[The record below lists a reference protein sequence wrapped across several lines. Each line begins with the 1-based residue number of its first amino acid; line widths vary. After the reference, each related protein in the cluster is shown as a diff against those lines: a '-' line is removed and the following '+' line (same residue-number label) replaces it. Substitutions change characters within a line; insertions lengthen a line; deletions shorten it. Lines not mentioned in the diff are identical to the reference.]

1 MDTAFTAAGAPRYA
15 DGHDRASRAA
25 SAARSELSVAD
36 LTRDYAHPRTIVI
49 GLGNPLL
56 GDDGVGWRVADKV
69 EELLRAA
76 LPGVA
81 PARGVEVERLGVGGL
96 ALMER
101 LTGYDAAVFVD
112 AAEFRDRPIGEVR
125 ARSLAELE
133 EYGPGHLD
141 SAHDA
146 SLIAALALG
155 HRLGAHLPARI
166 DVVSI
171 QVRSNDVFG
180 DELSPEVAAAV
191 PAAVAVVMD
200 LLGVDR

>member
-1 MDTAFTAAGAPRYA
+1 LA
-15 DGHDRASRAA
+15 DHSR
-25 SAARSELSVAD
+25 SDGR
-36 LTRDYAHPRTIVI
+36 PRTIVI

-56 GDDGVGWRVADKV
+56 GDDGVGWRVADRV
-69 EELLRAA
+69 EELLRARSA
-76 LPGVA
+76 GAGSTGSTGSAAGGVTTA
-81 PARGVEVERLGVGGL
+81 NGATGDVEVERLGVGGL

-101 LTGYDAAVFVD
+101 LTGFDAAVFVD

-125 ARSLAELE
+125 ARPLAELE

-146 SLIAALALG
+146 SLTAALALG

-166 DVVSI
+166 EVVTI

-191 PAAVAVVMD
+191 PAAVAVVMG
-200 LLGVDR
+200 LLALDR